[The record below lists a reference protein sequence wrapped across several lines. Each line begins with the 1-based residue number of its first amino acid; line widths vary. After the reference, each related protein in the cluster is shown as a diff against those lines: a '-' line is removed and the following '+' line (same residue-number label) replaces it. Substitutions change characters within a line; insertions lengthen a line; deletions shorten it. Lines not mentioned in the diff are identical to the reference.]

1 MAEVAAIQ
9 GTTIGPARRWWRK
22 AAAVLAGTPLLA
34 GLVQL
39 PAAPGAEAAASA
51 TGSRTVDVSINS
63 LTPVVPAE
71 DDTIT
76 VTGRVS
82 NDGKSAVDGARVG
95 LRVGQTPLSS
105 RGAIGIVAKRKGFSA
120 AEDGRTVDGEHTV
133 KLGELPAG
141 ASRKFSMTL
150 PAEDLNLGDA
160 GVYQLGVALSGRTA
174 GQYDQV
180 LGIERTFLPWQPGEA
195 RKPTKIGYL
204 WPLISTPHLTA
215 RTGSDQQ
222 QTPQFRDDSLAAE
235 LAPGGRLQQL
245 VALGKDLPV
254 TWVVDPDLLVSVEMM
269 TKEYEIR
276 EPDGSVTKGEG
287 QAVARQWMSDL
298 LAAVEGRELVTL
310 PFADP
315 DLASLAHRGTKV
327 SGSIS
332 HLKTATDLA
341 VKTGETIFGRKPRA
355 DFAWPVNGAVDTSVI
370 DVATSAGARNV
381 ITRGDSLRGE
391 DEPPYTTS
399 AVRPIGGGTTA
410 LAADT
415 RLSTAFQGDMTGAE
429 NSTLAV
435 QEFLAHTLMV
445 NREAPGRERSLVV
458 APQRR
463 PTAHQARAMA
473 EALEGLRA
481 GGWTQP
487 QELRDAIQEKP
498 DPRAA
503 TRVPG
508 VRSYP
513 EALRKQE
520 LPTRAFEDVQRTQ
533 NALNGFTVILS
544 EPDRVITPFGNAILR
559 EMSTA
564 WRGEPRAAEA
574 YRESVEDYLAGL
586 TQEVKLI
593 EKAQKKLTLSG
604 RSGTIPVTVQ
614 NNLLQGVED
623 LKLVLRSS
631 SPHRLD
637 PGEPQS
643 VEIGSGHSQ
652 TVKFDTTANA
662 NGLVWVEAQLYTEDG
677 RPYGAPMSFKVNVTE
692 ITSTVMLVIAGGVLL
707 LVLAGIRMY
716 TQRKRA
722 AAREAGG
729 PAGGAGTAE
738 DEPQPAGTTGNAG
751 AENAGGPEEAEGTG
765 QDVPADPPP
774 AGGDDTAGSE
784 APGKRETGGAEAGPE
799 KSEAP
804 DPGERV
810 ER

>member
-1 MAEVAAIQ
+1 M
-9 GTTIGPARRWWRK
+9 
-22 AAAVLAGTPLLA
+22 
-34 GLVQL
+34 
-39 PAAPGAEAAASA
+39 
-51 TGSRTVDVSINS
+51 
-63 LTPVVPAE
+63 
-71 DDTIT
+71 
-76 VTGRVS
+76 
-82 NDGKSAVDGARVG
+82 
-95 LRVGQTPLSS
+95 LS
-105 RGAIGIVAKRKGFSA
+105 RKG
-120 AEDGRTVDGEHTV
+120 
-133 KLGELPAG
+133 
-141 ASRKFSMTL
+141 
-150 PAEDLNLGDA
+150 
-160 GVYQLGVALSGRTA
+160 
-174 GQYDQV
+174 
-180 LGIERTFLPWQPGEA
+180 
-195 RKPTKIGYL
+195 
-204 WPLISTPHLTA
+204 
-215 RTGSDQQ
+215 
-222 QTPQFRDDSLAAE
+222 
-235 LAPGGRLQQL
+235 
-245 VALGKDLPV
+245 
-254 TWVVDPDLLVSVEMM
+254 
-269 TKEYEIR
+269 
-276 EPDGSVTKGEG
+276 
-287 QAVARQWMSDL
+287 
-298 LAAVEGRELVTL
+298 
-310 PFADP
+310 
-315 DLASLAHRGTKV
+315 
-327 SGSIS
+327 
-332 HLKTATDLA
+332 
-341 VKTGETIFGRKPRA
+341 
-355 DFAWPVNGAVDTSVI
+355 
-370 DVATSAGARNV
+370 
-381 ITRGDSLRGE
+381 
-391 DEPPYTTS
+391 PYTTS

-481 GGWTQP
+481 GDWTQP
-487 QELRDAIQEKP
+487 QELRDAIEEKP

-520 LPTRAFEDVQRTQ
+520 LPTGAFEDVQRTQ

-564 WRGEPRAAEA
+564 WRGEPRAAGA

-614 NNLLQGVED
+614 NNLLQGVEG

-722 AAREAGG
+722 AAREADG
-729 PAGGAGTAE
+729 PAGGEGTAE
-738 DEPQPAGTTGNAG
+738 DEPRPAGSTGNAR
-751 AENAGGPEEAEGTG
+751 AEEPGDPEEAEGTG
-765 QDVPADPPP
+765 EDAPTGPAPADR
-774 AGGDDTAGSE
+774 DDTAGAE
-784 APGKRETGGAEAGPE
+784 APGKPETGGAEAGPE